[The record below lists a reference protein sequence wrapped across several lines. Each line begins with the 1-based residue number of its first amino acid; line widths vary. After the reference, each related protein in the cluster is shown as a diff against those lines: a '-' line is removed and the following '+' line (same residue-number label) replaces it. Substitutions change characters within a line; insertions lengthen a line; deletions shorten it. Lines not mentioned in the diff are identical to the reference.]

1 MKPTILAFAFLMA
14 VSTQTLLLASA
25 GPSPEQVVDTDGKK
39 VRAGVNYYIRPV
51 PETPCDG
58 QGPCVNGE
66 GLVLI
71 ARSVNVT
78 CPLNVAVVVGFRGL
92 PLTFTPV
99 NPKKGVVRVSTDQN
113 IKFNLTTA
121 CKEGT
126 VWKLDDLDT
135 ATGRRFITTG
145 GVVGN
150 PGPETIGNWF
160 KIEKYEDDYYK
171 LMYCPSVCKFCKVLC
186 KDVGVFVDQNGNR
199 RLALSDKPMKVRFQL
214 ASA

>member
-1 MKPTILAFAFLMA
+1 MKSSFLLFALSIA
-14 VSTQTLLLASA
+14 VSTAQILLAAA
-25 GPSPEQVVDTDGKK
+25 GPSPEQVVDTTGKK
-39 VRAGVNYYIRPV
+39 VRAGVDYYIRPV

-58 QGPCVNGE
+58 RGPCVNGE

-92 PLTFTPV
+92 PLQFTPV
-99 NPKKGVVRVSTDQN
+99 DPKKGVVRVSTDQN
-113 IKFNLTTA
+113 IKFNQTTA

-126 VWKLDDLDT
+126 VWKLDDFDT
-135 ATGRRFITTG
+135 TTGQWFITTG

-150 PGPETIGNWF
+150 PGRETAGNWF
-160 KIEKYEDDYYK
+160 KIEKYEDAYK
-171 LMYCPSVCKFCKVLC
+171 LLYCPSVCKFCKVLC
-186 KDVGVFVDQNGNR
+186 KDVGVFVDQNQSR
-199 RLALSDKPMKVRFQL
+199 RLALSDKPMKVHFQP